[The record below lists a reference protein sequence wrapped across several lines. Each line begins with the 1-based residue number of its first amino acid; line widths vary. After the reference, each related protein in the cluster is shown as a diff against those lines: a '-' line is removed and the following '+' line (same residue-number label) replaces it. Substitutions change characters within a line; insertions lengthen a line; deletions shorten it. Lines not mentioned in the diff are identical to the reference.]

1 MTDYQYTAQLAH
13 DKSRRP
19 GDPTWLELPVE
30 QRDMLAEFA
39 KAVESMAEPEL
50 DPWCP
55 NCDDLRDEIREHED
69 VIDDLRIDLRRAEET
84 IEELRKQLP
93 VGSQS

>member
-1 MTDYQYTAQLAH
+1 MDYQYTAQLAH

-39 KAVESMAEPEL
+39 RAVESDYQTPGEY
-50 DPWCP
+50 WCP
-55 NCDDLRDEIREHED
+55 ECDDLRDELREAED
-69 VIDDLRIDLRRAEET
+69 AAEDLRVDLRRAEEA